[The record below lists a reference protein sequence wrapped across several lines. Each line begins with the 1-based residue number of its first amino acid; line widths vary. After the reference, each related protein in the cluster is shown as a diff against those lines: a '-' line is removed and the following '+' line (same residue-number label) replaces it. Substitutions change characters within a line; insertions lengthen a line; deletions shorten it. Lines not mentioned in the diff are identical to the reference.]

1 MSKARVGVF
10 VSAILLGFGLS
21 APTLTIDPSFAD
33 FNWLVKIFSP
43 ENLESTTYSILGV
56 IGKLLDSGDL
66 FLGVVLGLFSVIFP
80 VAKLGLYWVATGCSL
95 EVGRA
100 SNLLGWVHRA
110 GKFSMAEVFALALIV
125 VVVQTLPGGT
135 TASVEW
141 GAYVFVASILCSIFV
156 SFSLDKASSSSPSN

>member
-1 MSKARVGVF
+1 MSKARLGVLI
-10 VSAILLGFGLS
+10 SAVLLGLGLS

-43 ENLESTTYSILGV
+43 EDLESTTYSILGV
-56 IGKLLDSGDL
+56 IGKLLDGGDL
-66 FLGVVLGLFSVIFP
+66 FLGVILGLFSVVFP
-80 VAKLGLYWVATGCSL
+80 VAKLGLYWVATGCGS

-100 SNLLGWVHRA
+100 SDLLRWVHRA

-141 GAYVFVASILCSIFV
+141 GAYLFVASILCSIFV